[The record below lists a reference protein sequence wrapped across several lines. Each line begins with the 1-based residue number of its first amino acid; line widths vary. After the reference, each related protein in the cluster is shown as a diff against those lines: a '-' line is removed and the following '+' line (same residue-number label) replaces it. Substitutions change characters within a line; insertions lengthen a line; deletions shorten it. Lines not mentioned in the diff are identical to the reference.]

1 MSSLEMFYSEMLAN
15 TETFYLEV
23 LANIETP
30 ALSGGFGVE
39 ENHQIYHDYCQL
51 RNSAKDLL
59 SNPQDTEARRKL
71 SELIK
76 KLSININ

>member
-1 MSSLEMFYSEMLAN
+1 MSSPEMFYLEM
-15 TETFYLEV
+15 

-30 ALSGGFGVE
+30 ALSGGFGVK

-71 SELIK
+71 SELII
-76 KLSININ
+76 KLELLELTKIN